1 MASKN
6 NLSVVI
12 DMGTL
17 KLVAAAG
24 FKNDANKL
32 VIAGITKTPVSG
44 LRRGIIFNIE
54 ETAAAV
60 SKVISDLEKH
70 TGERFDKI
78 NVALAGQHLKTI
90 DYHSEKLTSDEG
102 IVSRFDIDH
111 LYNEAWKAELETGYK
126 IIEVIPNTYIIDNEP
141 VEMNPVGIT
150 GRKVEAK
157 YKLVI
162 LPETYLL
169 NLQRVMDKAGYELGE
184 IKHSML
190 AVSEAV
196 LTEDEKE
203 MGVIVLDVGAGT
215 TKMAAYYENKLIH
228 TAVIPFGGEVVTRD
242 IKEGCSVL
250 LKWAEQLKT
259 QYGEALGDFADDQK
273 VVTIPGHNG
282 WEPKEISF
290 KSLAFIIQARLEEIM
305 DCVNAQITKSGIE
318 EHLGAGIVLTGGTS
332 NMGNFISLV
341 KFRTGMDARIG
352 NLVIHLSEKKKE
364 FIHPDNYTALGFLKM
379 IVGKTDAV
387 IHEKPKKEKKK
398 RESSG
403 GFSPLFQKV
412 VQGVLNY
419 IDDENDDIPMNN

>member
-1 MASKN
+1 MASKS

-12 DMGTL
+12 DMGTS

-24 FKNDANKL
+24 YKNDINKL
-32 VIAGITKTPVSG
+32 AISGIAKTHSSG

-54 ETAAAV
+54 EAAASV
-60 SKVISDLEKH
+60 SKVLTDLEKQ
-70 TGERFDKI
+70 TGEQFEKI

-90 DYHSEKLTSDEG
+90 DYHGEKNTSDEG
-102 IVSRFDIDH
+102 IVTRSDIDN
-111 LYNEAWKAELETGYK
+111 LYNESWKAEIESGYK
-126 IIEVIPNTYIIDNEP
+126 IIEVIPKSFIIDNEP

-150 GRKVEAK
+150 GEKVEVN

-162 LPETYLL
+162 LPEAYIL
-169 NLQRVMDKAGYELGE
+169 NLQRVMDKAGYELRE
-184 IKHSML
+184 IKHSAL

-196 LTEDEKE
+196 LTNDEKE

-215 TKMAAYYENKLIH
+215 TKMAVYHENRLIH

-242 IKEGCSVL
+242 IKEGCSIL

-282 WEPKEISF
+282 WEAKEISF

-305 DCVNAQITKSGIE
+305 DCVNHQISKSEME
-318 EHLGAGIVLTGGTS
+318 EQSGAGIVLTGGTS
-332 NMGNFISLV
+332 NLENFISLV
-341 KFRTGMDARIG
+341 KFRTGMDARKG
-352 NLVIHLSEKKKE
+352 NLVFNLNEKNTE
-364 FIHPDNYTALGFLKM
+364 FVHPDNYTALGLLKL
-379 IVGKTDAV
+379 VVEKTDT
-387 IHEKPKKEKKK
+387 IISESPKKVKKK
-398 RESSG
+398 RENG

-419 IDDENDDIPMNN
+419 IDDENEDIPMKN

>member
-12 DMGTL
+12 DMGTT

-24 FKNDANKL
+24 YKNDLNKL
-32 VIAGITKTPVSG
+32 VVSGISKASSNG
-44 LRRGIIFNIE
+44 LRRGVVYNIE
-54 ETAAAV
+54 EAATSV
-60 SKVISDLEKH
+60 LKVMTDLESQ
-70 TGERFDKI
+70 TGEQFSRI
-78 NVALAGQHLKTI
+78 SVSLAGQHLKTI
-90 DYHSEKLTSDEG
+90 DYQGTKITSDEG
-102 IVSRFDIDH
+102 IVTRSDIDH
-111 LYNEAWKAELETGYK
+111 LYNEALKAEIEAGFK
-126 IIEVIPNTYIIDNEP
+126 VIEVIPKSFVIDDELI
-141 VEMNPVGIT
+141 EMNPIGIT
-150 GRKVEAK
+150 GKKIEAN

-162 LPETYLL
+162 LAESYVI
-169 NLQRVMDKAGYELGE
+169 NLQRVMDKAGYELGK
-184 IKHSML
+184 IKHAAL

-203 MGVIVLDVGAGT
+203 MGVIVLDIGSGT
-215 TKMAAYYENKLIH
+215 TKLAVYHENSLIH

-242 IKEGCSVL
+242 IKEGCSIL

-305 DCVNAQITKSGIE
+305 DCVSNQISKSEIE
-318 EHLGAGIVLTGGTS
+318 EQLGAGIVLTGGTI
-332 NMGNFISLV
+332 NIGNFISLV

-352 NLVIHLSEKKKE
+352 NFVLHLNEMNKE
-364 FIHPDNYTALGFLKM
+364 IIQPDNYTVLGLLNM
-379 IVGKTDAV
+379 ITEKTDAV
-387 IHEKPKKEKKK
+387 ISKKPKKDKKK
-398 RESSG
+398 REG
-403 GFSPLFQKV
+403 GGLSPLFQKV

-419 IDDENDDIPMNN
+419 IDDDNEDIPMNN

>member
-12 DMGTL
+12 DMGTS
-17 KLVAAAG
+17 KLIAAAG

-32 VIAGITKTPVSG
+32 VVSGISKTPSAG

-60 SKVISDLEKH
+60 SKVMADLENQ
-70 TGERFDKI
+70 TGESLRKI
-78 NVALAGQHLKTI
+78 NVAFAGQHLKTI
-90 DYHSEKLTSDEG
+90 DYQGTKFTSDEG

-111 LYNEAWKAELETGYK
+111 LYNEAWKAEIETGYK
-126 IIEVIPNTYIIDNEP
+126 IIEVIPKSFIIDNEP
-141 VEMNPVGIT
+141 IEMNPVGIT
-150 GRKVEAK
+150 GKKVEAN
-157 YKLVI
+157 YKLII
-162 LPETYLL
+162 LPETYIL

-184 IKHSML
+184 IKHAAL

-196 LTEDEKE
+196 LTDDEKE

-215 TKMAAYYENKLIH
+215 TKMAIYHENRLLQ
-228 TAVIPFGGEVVTRD
+228 TSVIPFGGEVVTRD

-305 DCVNAQITKSGIE
+305 DCVNAQISKSGIE
-318 EHLGAGIVLTGGTS
+318 ENLGAGIVLTGGTT

-341 KFRTGMDARIG
+341 KFRTGMDARKG
-352 NLVIHLSEKKKE
+352 NLVIHLNEKKKE
-364 FIHPDNYTALGFLKM
+364 VVLSENYTALGLLRM
-379 IVGKTDAV
+379 IVEKTD
-387 IHEKPKKEKKK
+387 ITIREKPKKEKKK
-398 RESSG
+398 RESS

-419 IDDENDDIPMNN
+419 IDDENEDIPMKN

>member
-1 MASKN
+1 MASKS

-12 DMGTL
+12 DMGTT

-24 FKNDANKL
+24 YKNDANKL
-32 VIAGITKTPVSG
+32 VIAGIAKTPSSG
-44 LRRGIIFNIE
+44 LKRGIIYNIE
-54 ETAAAV
+54 EAAASV
-60 SKVISDLEKH
+60 SKVLADLEKQ
-70 TGERFDKI
+70 TGENFEKI

-90 DYHSEKLTSDEG
+90 DYHGTKITSDEG
-102 IVSRFDIDH
+102 IVTRSDIDY
-111 LYNEAWKAELETGYK
+111 LYNEAWKNEIETGYK
-126 IIEVIPNTYIIDNEP
+126 IIEVIPKSFIVDGDPI
-141 VEMNPVGIT
+141 EMNPIGIT
-150 GRKVEAK
+150 GRKIEAS

-162 LPETYLL
+162 LPETYII
-169 NLQRVMDKAGYELGE
+169 NLRRVMDKTGYELGK
-184 IKHSML
+184 ITHATL

-215 TKMAAYYENKLIH
+215 TKMAVYHENRLIH

-305 DCVNAQITKSGIE
+305 DCVGSQITKSGVE
-318 EHLGAGIVLTGGTS
+318 EHLGAGIVLTGGTA

-341 KFRTGMDARIG
+341 KFRTGMDARKG
-352 NLVIHLSEKKKE
+352 NLVLHLNEKNKE
-364 FIHPDNYTALGFLKM
+364 FIHPDNYTAFGLLNL
-379 IVGKTDAV
+379 IVEKPEAV
-387 IHEKPKKEKKK
+387 INEKPKKVKKK
-398 RESSG
+398 KENG
-403 GFSPLFQKV
+403 GFSPLIHKV

-419 IDDENDDIPMNN
+419 IDDDNEDIPMNN

>member
-1 MASKN
+1 MALKS

-12 DMGTL
+12 DMGTS

-24 FKNDANKL
+24 YRNDMNKL
-32 VIAGITKTPVSG
+32 VISGIAKTPSNG

-54 ETAAAV
+54 ETAASV
-60 SKVISDLEKH
+60 SKVLSNLEKQ
-70 TGERFDKI
+70 TGEHFEKI
-78 NVALAGQHLKTI
+78 NIALAGQHLKTV
-90 DYHSEKLTSDEG
+90 DYHGEKNTSDEG
-102 IVSRFDIDH
+102 IVSPSDIDH
-111 LYNEAWKAELETGYK
+111 LYNEAWNAEVEIGYK
-126 IIEVIPNTYIIDNEP
+126 VIEVIPKSFAINDELIEK
-141 VEMNPVGIT
+141 NPIGIT
-150 GRKVEAK
+150 GEKIEAS

-162 LPETYLL
+162 LPEAYIL
-169 NLQRVMDKAGYELGE
+169 NLQRVMDRAGYELGE
-184 IKHSML
+184 IKHSTL

-196 LTEDEKE
+196 ITDDEKE

-215 TKMAAYYENKLIH
+215 TKMAVYHENRLMH

-305 DCVNAQITKSGIE
+305 DCINVQINKSGVE
-318 EHLGAGIVLTGGTS
+318 EHLGAGIVLTGGTTD
-332 NMGNFISLV
+332 MENFISLV
-341 KFRTGMDARIG
+341 KFRTGMDARKG
-352 NLVIHLSEKKKE
+352 NLILHFNEKNKE
-364 FIHPDNYTALGFLKM
+364 FVHPDNYTALGLLKM
-379 IVGKTDAV
+379 VVEKTDA
-387 IHEKPKKEKKK
+387 IIQEKPKKIKRKK
-398 RESSG
+398 ENG

-419 IDDENDDIPMNN
+419 IDDDNEDIPMNN

>member
-1 MASKN
+1 MASKS

-12 DMGTL
+12 DMGTS

-24 FKNDANKL
+24 FKNDATKL
-32 VIAGITKTPVSG
+32 VVSG
-44 LRRGIIFNIE
+44 IAKTLAKGLKRGIIFNIE
-54 ETAAAV
+54 EAAASV
-60 SKVISDLEKH
+60 SKVLTDLENQTDEKF
-70 TGERFDKI
+70 EKI

-90 DYHSEKLTSDEG
+90 DYHREKITSDEG
-102 IVSRFDIDH
+102 IVTRSDIDY
-111 LYNEAWKAELETGYK
+111 LFNEAWKAEIETGYK
-126 IIEVIPNTYIIDNEP
+126 IIEVIPKSFVIDNETA
-141 VEMNPVGIT
+141 EMNPVGIA
-150 GRKVEAK
+150 GQVIEAN

-162 LPETYLL
+162 LPETYIL
-169 NLQRVMDKAGYELGE
+169 NLQRVMDKAGYVLGE
-184 IKHSML
+184 IKHATL

-196 LTEDEKE
+196 LTDDDKE

-215 TKMAAYYENKLIH
+215 TKMAIYHENKLIH

-305 DCVNAQITKSGIE
+305 DCVNYQISKSEIE
-318 EHLGAGIVLTGGTS
+318 EQLGAGIVLTGGTA
-332 NMGNFISLV
+332 NIGNFISLV
-341 KFRTGMDARIG
+341 KFRTGMDARKG
-352 NLVIHLSEKKKE
+352 NLVFRLSEKNKE
-364 FIHPDNYTALGFLKM
+364 FIHPDNYTVLGLLKM
-379 IVGKTDAV
+379 VVEKTDAPV
-387 IHEKPKKEKKK
+387 SGKPKKVKRKK
-398 RESSG
+398 ESG
-403 GFSPLFQKV
+403 RFSPLFQKV

-419 IDDENDDIPMNN
+419 IDDEDEDIPMKN